1 MNLAETIPVQQK
13 ATSPDTERLI
23 KLIEQQIRSMTAVHL
38 QDMSNN
44 NESRQ
49 TIIDHINSQLM
60 RHVPPRQYRME
71 VTFE

>member
-1 MNLAETIPVQQK
+1 MNLAETIPVQQR
-13 ATSPDTERLI
+13 AANPDTERLI
-23 KLIEQQIRSMTAVHL
+23 KLIEQQIHSMTAVHL
-38 QDMSNN
+38 QDMPNN

-60 RHVPPRQYRME
+60 RE